1 MSLSHP
7 FPVGS
12 DIYAEEG
19 RNILRPRGGRQFQG
33 YSFSDITG
41 LMHKDF
47 KETAFSRHD
56 RVDVY
61 IKSPRLQ

>member
-1 MSLSHP
+1 MSLSQP
-7 FPVGS
+7 FPEGS
-12 DIYAEEG
+12 YIYAEEG
-19 RNILRPRGGRQFQG
+19 RNILRPRSGTQFQE

-61 IKSPRLQ
+61 IKSQRLQ